1 MINTMFLN
9 SRSVFS
15 ICVCVFLGMF
25 KLLYTRLCMSLD
37 WSFGLHVI
45 YRRENLDI
53 KTHSQT
59 SGVSGI
65 VSYKTFSSIHYSLL
79 AVTKLI

>member
-1 MINTMFLN
+1 MF
-9 SRSVFS
+9 FS
-15 ICVCVFLGMF
+15 ICVCVCVFVRMF
-25 KLLYTRLCMSLD
+25 KLLYTRLCMPLD

-45 YRRENLDI
+45 YGRENLDI

-65 VSYKTFSSIHYSLL
+65 ISYKTFSSIHDSLL
-79 AVTKLI
+79 AVTNLSEEFCPF